1 MRSDSKAQAR
11 EYKNLCLDVFF
22 LPFRFQ
28 CTHIDNCIV
37 EYEVS
42 CRETDGGRSTGMMK
56 DIPKI
61 SLNIRVI
68 CLYITIAEESK
79 RSDIGLTKKD
89 DQATKGVRWMP
100 WH

>member
-37 EYEVS
+37 EYEVF

-68 CLYITIAEESK
+68 CLYILQEL
-79 RSDIGLTKKD
+79 RNQHGPNRDRD

>member
-1 MRSDSKAQAR
+1 M
-11 EYKNLCLDVFF
+11 V
-22 LPFRFQ
+22 
-28 CTHIDNCIV
+28 
-37 EYEVS
+37 
-42 CRETDGGRSTGMMK
+42 K